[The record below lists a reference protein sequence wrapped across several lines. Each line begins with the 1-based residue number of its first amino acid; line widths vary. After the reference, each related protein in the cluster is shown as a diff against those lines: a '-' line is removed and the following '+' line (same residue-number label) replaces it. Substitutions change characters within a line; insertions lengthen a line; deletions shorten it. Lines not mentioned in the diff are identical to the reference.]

1 MRVADILVM
10 WPLLFVQPLILYHNE
25 TLYMK
30 LINIEV
36 SFSRCLK
43 ILTEGLAPDKQF
55 TFITFGSGELK
66 ISVRSSNE
74 PRHVISNNV
83 AFWQG

>member
-1 MRVADILVM
+1 
-10 WPLLFVQPLILYHNE
+10 
-25 TLYMK
+25 MK

-83 AFWQG
+83 AF